1 VRVMLVIG
9 VTGNLGT
16 GKTTV
21 SQMLVELGAKHIEAD
36 ELGHELLQ
44 QDKQARDEIVAAFGE
59 SVLNSSGE
67 IDRGKLA
74 RLVFDDTAALTSL
87 NHITHPRILRLVK
100 QKIEEYS
107 QSGARVVVLE
117 AALLIEAGWKSQVD
131 RLWVTT
137 APEAT
142 IVQRLMKSRG
152 MSEEQILDR
161 LRAQMPQEE
170 KARLADAV
178 IDTNCSIGELKV
190 RIKELWMRLPT
201 GSTP

>member
-1 VRVMLVIG
+1 MLIIG

-21 SQMLVELGAKHIEAD
+21 SQMLVELGARHIEAD

-44 QDKQARDEIVAAFGE
+44 HDKVARRQIVNAFGK
-59 SVLNSSGE
+59 SVLSSSGQ
-67 IDRGKLA
+67 IDRDKLA
-74 RLVFDDTAALTSL
+74 KLVFDDTEALSRL
-87 NHITHPRILRLVK
+87 NQITHPRILRLVR
-100 QKIEEYS
+100 QKIDEYRK
-107 QSGARVVVLE
+107 SGARVVVIE

-131 RLWVTT
+131 QLWVTT

-152 MSEEQILDR
+152 MTEEQILDR

-170 KARLADAV
+170 KARQADVV
-178 IDTNCSIGELKV
+178 INTDCPIGELKV
-190 RIKELWMRLPT
+190 RVKELWKRLPT
-201 GSTP
+201 GSNL